1 MSNISIAEYLAQ
13 VNRSANASVLGENPL
28 LKKAFTGTA
37 YGVDG
42 GSNTSGNIF
51 TTTYGRKV
59 WQALNNQTRFWNA
72 IPHATWGNTAGW
84 RVRTDRG
91 TGRSRPVTELGTLPT
106 PDVSDLQLV
115 SGLPKIVATTF
126 ASSVKAMYTAQLE
139 GGIGDILA
147 TENEH
152 SQRDHVKELQQ
163 ETLRMRWAR
172 VASATNST
180 NAVITVVTPRGN
192 NFQVGDTCLI
202 YDQSASANM
211 GTDAGNDNPL
221 TVDATTATTVTFTGE
236 VFNATPVAG
245 DILFVTGSGNNGVT
259 SIDSIVEQD
268 GRVLSTVGG
277 DAGSEIGAYDL
288 TQGGRTAGTWNAAAT
303 VSNNGGTARDL
314 TLETLNSAIQA
325 VRENGG
331 EPKLIVTG
339 HDQYFK
345 LEELLQTQQRFMG
358 IETYQVNVGSEKT
371 FAGTRTGM
379 ELSTYMGI
387 PILPDADAP
396 KSADNGGTEIGSNV
410 FVLDTDYLEVAVA
423 QPTQYIENRDFFAV
437 DALAVRGLFYTM
449 AELRCYSFF
458 HQAKIT
464 DLTA

>member
-42 GSNTSGNIF
+42 GANTSGNIF

-91 TGRSRPVTELGTLPT
+91 SGRSRPVTELGTLPT

-180 NAVITVVTPRGN
+180 NAVVTVVTPRGN
-192 NFQVGDTCLI
+192 NFQVGDTCLV
-202 YDQSASANM
+202 YDQSANANM
-211 GTDAGNDNPL
+211 GTDAGNSNPL
-221 TVDATTATTVTFTGE
+221 TVDSTTATTVTFTGE
-236 VFNATPVAG
+236 VFNAAPVAG
-245 DILFVTGSGNNGVT
+245 DILFVTGTGNNGVT

-268 GRVLSTVGG
+268 GRTLSTVGG
-277 DAGSEIGAYDL
+277 DAASEIGAYDL

-314 TLETLNSAIQA
+314 SLETLNSSIQA

-396 KSADNGGTEIGSNV
+396 KSADNAGVEIGSNV

>member
-42 GSNTSGNIF
+42 GANTSGNIF

-91 TGRSRPVTELGTLPT
+91 SGRSRPVTELGTLPT

-180 NAVITVVTPRGN
+180 NAVVTVVTPRGN

-202 YDQSASANM
+202 YDQSADANM
-211 GTDAGNDNPL
+211 GTDAGNSNPL
-221 TVDATTATTVTFTGE
+221 TVDATTATTVTFTGQ
-236 VFNATPVAG
+236 VFNAAPAAG
-245 DILFVTGSGNNGVT
+245 DILFVTGTGNNGVT

-268 GRVLSTVGG
+268 GRVLSTTGG
-277 DAGSEIGAYDL
+277 DAASQIPAYDL

-314 TLETLNSAIQA
+314 SLEILNSAIQA

-345 LEELLQTQQRFMG
+345 LEAVSYTHLTLPTILL
-358 IETYQVNVGSEKT
+358 V
-371 FAGTRTGM
+371 
-379 ELSTYMGI
+379 
-387 PILPDADAP
+387 
-396 KSADNGGTEIGSNV
+396 
-410 FVLDTDYLEVAVA
+410 
-423 QPTQYIENRDFFAV
+423 
-437 DALAVRGLFYTM
+437 
-449 AELRCYSFF
+449 
-458 HQAKIT
+458 
-464 DLTA
+464 

>member
-1 MSNISIAEYLAQ
+1 MDNISMAEYLGQ
-13 VNRSANASVLGENPL
+13 VNRNANSSVLGENPL

-37 YGVDG
+37 FTVDT
-42 GSNTSGNIF
+42 NTNIF

-72 IPHATWGNTAGW
+72 VPHSSWGNTAGW

-91 TGRSRPVTELGTLPT
+91 SNRSRPVTELGTLPT

-126 ASSVKAMYTAQLE
+126 AASVKAMYTAQLE

-152 SQRDHVKELQQ
+152 SQRDHIKELHQ
-163 ETLRMRWAR
+163 EILRERQSYIT
-172 VASATNST
+172 SATNTAS
-180 NAVITVVTPRGN
+180 AVVTLPSAAQATR
-192 NFQVGDTCLI
+192 FQIGDLCI
-202 YDQSASANM
+202 IWDDSEDAFM
-211 GTDAGNDNPL
+211 GTAAGTATPL
-221 TVDATTATTVTFTGE
+221 TVDSISGAAVTFTGQ
-236 VFNATPVAG
+236 VFNATPAAG
-245 DILFVTGSGNNGVT
+245 DLLVVTGAGNNGLT
-259 SIDSIVEQD
+259 SIGSIVEED
-268 GRVLSTVGG
+268 GRNI
-277 DAGSEIGAYDL
+277 AGVTNTTTLGIPAYDL
-288 TQGGRTAGTWNAAAT
+288 TISDRTAGTWNAGASVNDNAG
-303 VSNNGGTARDL
+303 VARSL
-314 TLETLNSAIQA
+314 SLELLNDGIQK

-331 EPKLIVTG
+331 EPKLILVG

-345 LEELLQTQQRFMG
+345 LEELIQTQQRFMG
-358 IETYQVNVGSEKT
+358 VETYQVNVGGEKT
-371 FAGTRTGM
+371 YAGTRTGM

-387 PILPDADAP
+387 PILADADTP
-396 KSADNGGTEIGSNV
+396 KGQNSSGALIGSDV
-410 FVLDTDYLEVAVA
+410 FLLDTDFLELAVA

-464 DLTA
+464 DLSA

>member
-1 MSNISIAEYLAQ
+1 MDNISMSEYLAQ
-13 VNRSANASVLGENPL
+13 VNRNANSSVIGENPL
-28 LKKAFTGTA
+28 LKKAFTGSA
-37 YGVDG
+37 YTVDT
-42 GSNTSGNIF
+42 NTNIF

-72 IPHATWGNTAGW
+72 VPHSSWGNTAGW

-91 TGRSRPVTELGTLPT
+91 SNRSRPVTELGTLPT

-152 SQRDHVKELQQ
+152 SQRDHVKELHQ
-163 ETLRMRWAR
+163 EILRDRQSYI
-172 VASATNST
+172 ASATNST
-180 NAVITVVTPRGN
+180 SAVITLPSAAQAGR
-192 NFQVGDTCLI
+192 FQIGDTVVI
-202 YDQSASANM
+202 WDDSADAFM
-211 GTDAGNDNPL
+211 GTAAGVATPL
-221 TVDATTATTVTFTGE
+221 TVDSISGAAITFTGQ

-245 DILFVTGSGNNGVT
+245 DLLMVLGNNGLT
-259 SIDSIVEQD
+259 SIGSIVEED
-268 GRVLSTVGG
+268 GRNI
-277 DAGSEIGAYDL
+277 AGVTNTTTLGTPAYDL
-288 TQGGRTAGTWNAAAT
+288 TTSARTAGTWNAAAS
-303 VSNNGGTARDL
+303 VNDASGVARSL
-314 TLETLNSAIQA
+314 SLELLNDGIQK

-331 EPKLIVTG
+331 EPKLILVG

-345 LEELLQTQQRFMG
+345 LEELIQTQQRFMG
-358 IETYQVNVGSEKT
+358 TETYQVNVGGEKT

-387 PILPDADAP
+387 PILADADTP
-396 KSADNGGTEIGSNV
+396 KGQNSSGALIGSDV
-410 FVLDTDYLEVAVA
+410 FLLDTDYFELAVA

-464 DLTA
+464 DLSA

>member
-1 MSNISIAEYLAQ
+1 
-13 VNRSANASVLGENPL
+13 
-28 LKKAFTGTA
+28 
-37 YGVDG
+37 
-42 GSNTSGNIF
+42 
-51 TTTYGRKV
+51 
-59 WQALNNQTRFWNA
+59 
-72 IPHATWGNTAGW
+72 
-84 RVRTDRG
+84 
-91 TGRSRPVTELGTLPT
+91 VT
-106 PDVSDLQLV
+106 
-115 SGLPKIVATTF
+115 
-126 ASSVKAMYTAQLE
+126 
-139 GGIGDILA
+139 
-147 TENEH
+147 
-152 SQRDHVKELQQ
+152 
-163 ETLRMRWAR
+163 
-172 VASATNST
+172 
-180 NAVITVVTPRGN
+180 VITPRGN
-192 NFQVGDTCLI
+192 NFQIGDQCLI
-202 YDQSASANM
+202 YDQSANGNE
-211 GTDAGNDNPL
+211 GTATGSDTPL
-221 TVDATTATTVTFTGE
+221 TVDATTATTVTFTGQ
-236 VFNATPVAG
+236 VFGEDPVAG
-245 DILFVTGSGNNGVT
+245 DILFVTGSGNNGIT

-277 DAGSEIGAYDL
+277 DAASNIPVYDL
-288 TQGGRTAGTWNAAAT
+288 TQDGRTAGTWNAAAT

-314 TLETLNSAIQA
+314 TLETLNSSIQA

-358 IETYQVNVGSEKT
+358 VETYQVNVGSEKT

-396 KSADNGGTEIGSNV
+396 KGADNAGVEIGSNV